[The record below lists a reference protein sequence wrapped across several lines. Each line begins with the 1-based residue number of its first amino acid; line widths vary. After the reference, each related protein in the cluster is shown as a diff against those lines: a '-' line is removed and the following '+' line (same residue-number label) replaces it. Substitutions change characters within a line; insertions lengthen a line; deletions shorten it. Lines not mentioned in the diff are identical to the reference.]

1 MSLAAKLA
9 EQFPTLEEGGALE
22 ELLPK
27 KDKLV
32 VAKRHAAQAPKREL
46 LLRALTLPPPPLACS
61 ANHVNLV
68 VANNQVL
75 FFNIRDGPYFPTLR
89 VLHKC
94 KSRLRVVQQ
103 THTALPDANIRGPAQ
118 THTSCRGSG

>member
-1 MSLAAKLA
+1 M
-9 EQFPTLEEGGALE
+9 EEGGALE

-32 VAKRHAAQAPKREL
+32 VAKRHAAQAQAL
-46 LLRALTLPPPPLACS
+46 SCGLLRALTRPLPPLPCS